1 MKQLKD
7 ILLERLVLSKNKS
20 SGLPH
25 WEDFIIALRKFNDNH
40 KDGRLD
46 PSFTATAILDMG
58 KYKPRFLD
66 DDDKPSN
73 IYIENISAVGER
85 FIKLSS
91 GNDRTSITFTMPEEF
106 EEFIVCLGTGDKEIG
121 EKLYTGLY
129 SEIE

>member
-7 ILLERLVLSKNKS
+7 ILFERLVLSKTKS
-20 SGLPH
+20 SSLPH
-25 WEDFIIALRKFNDNH
+25 WEDFIKALRKFNDNH

>member
-7 ILLERLVLSKNKS
+7 ILFERLVLSKTKS

-25 WEDFIIALRKFNDNH
+25 WKDFIVALRKFNAKNG
-40 KDGRLD
+40 KVD
-46 PSFTATAILDMG
+46 PAFTATAILDMR

-73 IYIENISAVGER
+73 IYIEDISAVSEKS
-85 FIKLSS
+85 IKLAS
-91 GNDRTSITFTMPEEF
+91 GNDRTSITFSMPEDF
-106 EEFIVCLGTGDKEIG
+106 EEFIVCLGTGDKETG

-129 SEIE
+129 SELE